1 MRINKVTLKF
11 LSIVSVIILLAI
23 PFSSYVIK
31 SSNPFKPSG
40 DKIDATSVDAYYNQ
54 NFNWNNC
61 YGGFK
66 CATFK
71 VPVDYSNLDFGEFD
85 IAVMKHE
92 SPNASGNLVVNP
104 GGPGGSGID
113 YAYSYE
119 SAFTAAVNESFNI
132 VGFDPRGV
140 GRSAPIDCLSN
151 SETDQAYESIPYAEN
166 EAEMSAIEADTKA
179 FAKKCATENKY
190 LAFYSTANAARDMDI
205 LRALLGDEKLNY
217 LGKSY
222 GTYLGTL
229 YAKFFPEKV
238 GKFVLDGAVDPTLS
252 SGEDTLQQA
261 IGFDSAFTAF
271 AADCMKQDTCA
282 LSGDVVTQIQ
292 SRLHDLRKE
301 PIAVGERK
309 LTESLAVY
317 GIAFGL
323 YDKQF
328 GWPELRNALNDFFN
342 GNGKS
347 LLAMADQ
354 YNRRDS
360 NGNYTSND
368 ASSLTVIS
376 CADFPANAIDQ
387 NLIKSKAPIF
397 GKYVMNSDLN
407 CKYLPKP
414 KYELVNS
421 AINLEASIVV
431 IGTSNDPA
439 TPYQWA
445 VKLSQILIN
454 SVLITVQGEGH
465 TGYNRDIPCVDQAVE
480 KYLISGVIPAQNL
493 ACSA

>member
-11 LSIVSVIILLAI
+11 LSIASVLILLAI

-31 SSNPFKPSG
+31 SANPFKPSSG
-40 DKIDATSVDAYYNQ
+40 KINATSISAYYGQ
-54 NFNWNNC
+54 NFKWNNC

-71 VPVDYSNLDFGEFD
+71 VPIDYSNLELGEFD

-92 SPNASGNLVVNP
+92 ASGAVGNLVVNP

-113 YAYSYE
+113 YVYSYE
-119 SAFTAAVNESFNI
+119 SAFTKAVNESFNI

-151 SETDQAYESIPYAEN
+151 SETDQAYASNSYPEN
-166 EAEMSAIEADTKA
+166 GAEMAKLQADSQA
-179 FAKKCATENKY
+179 FAKKCMAENKY

-205 LRALLGDEKLNY
+205 LRELLGDTKLNF

-229 YAKFFPEKV
+229 YAKNFPDRV
-238 GKFVLDGAVDPTLS
+238 GRFVLDGAVDPTLNS
-252 SGEDTLQQA
+252 SEDTMQQA
-261 IGFDSAFTAF
+261 IGFDSAFGAF
-271 AADCMKQDTCA
+271 AKDCMKENSCP
-282 LSGDVVTQIQ
+282 LSGDYSTQIQ
-292 SRLHDLRKE
+292 SRLHDLRQQ
-301 PIAVGERK
+301 PITVGDRK

-323 YDKQF
+323 YDKEF
-328 GWPELRNALNDFFN
+328 GWPILRSALTDFFN

-347 LLAMADQ
+347 MLSLSDQ
-354 YNRRDS
+354 YNRRDA
-360 NGNYTSND
+360 NGNYNSND

-376 CADFPANAIDQ
+376 CADFPSLVVDE

-397 GKYVMNSDLN
+397 GKYVANSHLN

-414 KYELVNS
+414 KYELITGPLKLNS
-421 AINLEASIVV
+421 QVLV

-445 VKLSQILIN
+445 VKLSQVLIN
-454 SVLITVQGEGH
+454 SVLITVNGEGH
-465 TGYNRDIPCVDQAVE
+465 TGYNRNDPCVDQAVE

-493 ACSA
+493 VCGA